1 MHKNIIFDC
10 GGVLHHWNPF
20 DLAYSYT
27 KNVDD
32 ANYFVENLFPK
43 WHYLD
48 MGMSDEDFYELMK
61 SEFDSKYHEVIKD
74 IIFTWTDHFSV
85 HEDMMSVVKELK
97 KNHNLYMLSNM
108 PYSFVKKAKESHE
121 FDMFDSLF
129 FSCEYKMI
137 KPDIEFYKKLLETN
151 NLDPKDCLYIDDLM
165 DNLIPAKSLGIDTY
179 LFNIKEIDKF
189 IDYINK
195 CEKE

>member
-1 MHKNIIFDC
+1 
-10 GGVLHHWNPF
+10 
-20 DLAYSYT
+20 
-27 KNVDD
+27 
-32 ANYFVENLFPK
+32 
-43 WHYLD
+43 
-48 MGMSDEDFYELMK
+48 
-61 SEFDSKYHEVIKD
+61 
-74 IIFTWTDHFSV
+74 
-85 HEDMMSVVKELK
+85 
-97 KNHNLYMLSNM
+97 M

-129 FSCEYKMI
+129 FSCEHKMV

-189 IDYINK
+189 IDYINTY
-195 CEKE
+195 EKE